1 MVESLLTGLLG
12 TAVGIAFGVVVTSWI
27 VHSLL
32 ADTFPDLGA
41 EMALTSASIAMT
53 LAVGI
58 VAVTLAPLFTF
69 RRLREMDIP
78 STLRVVE

>member
-1 MVESLLTGLLG
+1 
-12 TAVGIAFGVVVTSWI
+12 
-27 VHSLL
+27 
-32 ADTFPDLGA
+32 
-41 EMALTSASIAMT
+41 MT